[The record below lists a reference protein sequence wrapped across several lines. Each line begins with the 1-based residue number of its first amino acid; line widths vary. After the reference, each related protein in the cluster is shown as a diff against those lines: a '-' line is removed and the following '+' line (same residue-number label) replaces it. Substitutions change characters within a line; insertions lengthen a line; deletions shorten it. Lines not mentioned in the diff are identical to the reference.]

1 MQQLI
6 RAYDNKN
13 KPILP
18 GGSGILPKVYF
29 NLLKLKDGETV
40 SQQVPGFE
48 TVYVVQAGC
57 CDITVDG
64 ETFSSIGR
72 RATLWEGMADSVYAP
87 VGAAVTVKAIGPVE
101 IAVAGGAFD
110 KKTKPF
116 RVRPDEVEIVKVG
129 SLEHHCAR
137 RICHVLGQNAAD
149 RAGNLLVSEL
159 FCEAGNWSGFPPH
172 THGTQRGPSESKHDE
187 VYHYRFNPGNGFGA
201 QYCFDE
207 EAKDIAVHMTRDGD
221 TFAFSDGFH
230 PTVTSPGH
238 QEYVF
243 TILVG
248 HNQRS
253 LVQRFHGEWAYLAKT
268 IPGVQDMVDK
278 FK

>member
-1 MQQLI
+1 MQELI

-29 NLLKLKDGETV
+29 NLLKLDAGETFTT
-40 SQQVPGFE
+40 QVPGME
-48 TVYVVQAGC
+48 TVYVIQSGC
-57 CDITVDG
+57 CDVTVDG
-64 ETFSSIGR
+64 EVFSSVGR
-72 RATLWEGMADSVYAP
+72 RASIWEGMADSVYA
-87 VGAAVTVKAIGPVE
+87 GAGAKVSVKAIGKVE
-101 IAVAGGAFD
+101 IAVAGGACD
-110 KKTKPF
+110 KTYAPF
-116 RVRPDEVEIVKVG
+116 RVRPEEVDIVKVG
-129 SLEHHCAR
+129 SLEFHCER
-137 RICHVLGQNAAD
+137 RICHVLGQNANG
-149 RAGNLLVSEL
+149 RAGNMLVSEL
-159 FCEAGNWSGFPPH
+159 FCEPGCWSGYPPH
-172 THGTQRGPSESKHDE
+172 THGTGRGATETKHDE

-207 EAKDIAVHMTRDGD
+207 QEKGIVHMTRDGD

-238 QEYVF
+238 KEYVF

-248 HNQRS
+248 HDQRS
-253 LVQRFHGEWAYLAKT
+253 LVQRFHGNWAYLAKT